1 MQNPQH
7 GDASMSKRELY
18 RDPVNGKISGVCAG
32 VANYFGAEVWL
43 IRIVVISAALLG
55 GTFLVLLAYI
65 AMTFMLEKQP
75 MTYTEN
81 IKSQQEHTLKS
92 KPWQKG
98 QSPDQLLSV
107 LENDFSRLDN
117 KIRSMEA
124 YVTSDAYRVNRE
136 FNKL

>member
-1 MQNPQH
+1 MLSHQR
-7 GDASMSKRELY
+7 GDVSMNNRELY

-32 VANYFGAEVWL
+32 FANYFGAEVWL

-55 GTFLVLLAYI
+55 GTFLVVLAYI
-65 AMTFMLEKQP
+65 AMAFMLEKQP
-75 MTYTEN
+75 VRYSEN
-81 IKSQQEHTLKS
+81 IREQQEHTLKS

-107 LENDFSRLDN
+107 LERDFDRLDG

-124 YVTSDAYRVNRE
+124 YVTSDTFRVNRE
-136 FNKL
+136 FSKL

>member
-1 MQNPQH
+1 MQNPQR
-7 GDASMSKRELY
+7 GDENMNKRELY
-18 RDPVNGKISGVCAG
+18 RDPQNGKISGVCAG
-32 VANYFGAEVWL
+32 IANYFGAEVWL

-55 GTFLVLLAYI
+55 GTFLVLLAYV
-65 AMTFMLEKQP
+65 ALAFMLEKQP
-75 MTYTEN
+75 MTYSEN

-107 LENDFSRLDN
+107 LEGDFDKLDA
-117 KIRSMEA
+117 KIRGMEA